1 MSARLFV
8 LSGRQAGHSFDVAD
22 GAVLGRSPECDVCL
36 LDRSVSRRHARLE
49 RAGAGW
55 RLVDLG
61 SRNGLRRNGERVEST
76 ALEDF
81 DEVQVGELTLRFR
94 APDAAQ
100 APAPAD
106 AGAAP
111 AAARPEPSASAA
123 PAPPVA
129 SRPGP
134 RPVRDAVQP
143 EDEGEIELEE
153 DIVLAQSGSAPRA
166 PRAVTP
172 APPSTLSGRDARR
185 AELLRDTRG
194 GLFSGD
200 LSQAPLW
207 VRALVTLLVLGLG
220 AGFFRSRERYL
231 RWLCEKTSTTS
242 RPPGSARP
250 ALRLSARPRRVR
262 AG

>member
-1 MSARLFV
+1 VSARLFV

-61 SRNGLRRNGERVEST
+61 SRNGLRRNGARVES
-76 ALEDF
+76 APLEDF

-94 APDAAQ
+94 APDAAE

-111 AAARPEPSASAA
+111 SAARREPSAAS
-123 PAPPVA
+123 APPPPAA

-134 RPVRDAVQP
+134 RSVRDAVQP

-153 DIVLAQSGSAPRA
+153 DIVLAPAGGAPRA

-172 APPSTLSGRDARR
+172 APPSTLSDRDARR
-185 AELLRDTRG
+185 AELLRDARG

-220 AGFFRSRERYL
+220 AGFFWAAFEGVRYL
-231 RWLCEKTSTTS
+231 R
-242 RPPGSARP
+242 
-250 ALRLSARPRRVR
+250 